1 MSAGAGGGAAESGG
15 DAVRGAAPIALWLVP
30 VADDGGVA
38 RHVVD
43 VARQGI
49 PGHRV
54 VVLCPEGA
62 LARRLRAQ
70 GSAVTTGRFGTA
82 AGLAASVRTLAATA
96 GALRPAIVH
105 SHLAH
110 ADLVSA
116 ATPLPRGVR
125 RLTTEHGIAGPDA
138 VYHRSGA
145 QARTMALAHRA
156 RLHRF
161 DGAIAV
167 SQATRQAM
175 REKWHAVLPVDVVLN
190 GVDAPAADAPSRGS
204 RPAGALRVVSLSRLA
219 PEKRIDA
226 LLEAFAVLHARVPGA
241 TLTVAGEGPLDGALR
256 AQASALGLGDAVAF
270 PGFADSARMLA
281 EADVVAQLSVW
292 ENCSYTLLDAVARGL
307 GVVATAVG
315 GNPEILDRRSLVDAD
330 DPAAVARA
338 LQHQAEQPAAAAAP
352 ASVARMCAG
361 IAGVYAG
368 VSARRA
374 A

>member
-1 MSAGAGGGAAESGG
+1 MSAGGSGS

-43 VARQGI
+43 VAREGI

-62 LARRLRAQ
+62 LAHRLRAQ

-110 ADLVSA
+110 SDLVSA

-167 SQATRQAM
+167 SQATRHAM
-175 REKWHAVLPVDVVLN
+175 REKWHAVLPVAVVLN
-190 GVDAPAADAPSRGS
+190 GVDAPAAHAAGAAARHP

-226 LLEAFAVLHARVPGA
+226 LLEAFAVLHGRVPGA

-256 AQASALGLGDAVAF
+256 ARASALGLGDAVAF
-270 PGFADSARMLA
+270 PGFVDSARMLA

-338 LQHQAEQPAAAAAP
+338 LERQAEEPAAAAVP
-352 ASVARMCAG
+352 RSVARMCAD
-361 IAGVYAG
+361 IAGVYADVQAG
-368 VSARRA
+368 SAA
-374 A
+374 

>member
-1 MSAGAGGGAAESGG
+1 MSAGGGAG
-15 DAVRGAAPIALWLVP
+15 DVVRGAAPIALWLVP

-82 AGLAASVRTLAATA
+82 AGLSASVRTLAATA

-145 QARTMALAHRA
+145 QARAMALAHRA

-167 SQATRQAM
+167 SQATRHAM

-190 GVDAPAADAPSRGS
+190 GVDGPAADAPAAAR
-204 RPAGALRVVSLSRLA
+204 RPRPSGALRVVSLSRLS

-226 LLEAFAVLHARVPGA
+226 LLEAFAVLHRRVPGA

-256 AQASALGLGDAVAF
+256 ARASALGLGDAVAF
-270 PGFADSARMLA
+270 PGFVDSARMLA

-315 GNPEILDRRSLVDAD
+315 GNPEILAPRSLVDAD

-338 LQHQAEQPAAAAAP
+338 LERQAEEPAAAAAP
-352 ASVARMCAG
+352 RSVARMCAG
-361 IAGVYAG
+361 IADVYAG
-368 VSARRA
+368 VCARSAA
-374 A
+374 